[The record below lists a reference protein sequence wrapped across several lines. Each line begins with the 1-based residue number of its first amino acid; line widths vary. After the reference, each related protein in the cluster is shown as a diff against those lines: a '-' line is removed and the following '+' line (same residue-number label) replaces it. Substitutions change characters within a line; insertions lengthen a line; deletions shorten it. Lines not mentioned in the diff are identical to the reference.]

1 MVSLEVLAEEVSL
14 SINGQ
19 RLKAN
24 SGVTILEAAS
34 AAGIYIPALCTCP
47 GLKPLAAEV
56 PDRACQLCLAE
67 VGGEVVLSCLTP
79 VTDGMSVQT
88 ETPRVRE
95 LRRRNLTAIMRR
107 HPNTCFTC
115 DRRERCGPL
124 DVCLRQVAV
133 EERCVTC
140 PRNGS
145 CELQKAVNHIGL
157 DELPPYTS
165 KSLSVR
171 TDSPFFIRDH
181 NLCILCQ
188 RCVRVCEEIRGVRAI
203 EFAYPCYKA
212 CPAGIDIP
220 RYVRLIA
227 RGRPSAAL
235 AVIREKVPF
244 PGSLGRVCIHPC
256 ESACQRGQAV
266 DQPICIRMLKRF
278 AFDNGD
284 DSWKR
289 RVKRLPPTGKK
300 VAVVGGGP
308 SGLTAA
314 YYLAKLGHDVT
325 VFEALPEAG
334 GMMRV
339 GIPEYRLPREVLR
352 SEIGDI
358 QSAGVE
364 IKLNTR
370 IDAVDP
376 LFEQGF
382 GAVFLAVGAH
392 KGMRLGVEGETAP
405 GVIES
410 AEFLRRVNLGERID
424 VGDRVGVV
432 GGGNVAIDAAR
443 MALRLGAGNVTI
455 FYRRTRAEMPASPEE
470 VEAALEEHVEIV
482 YLAAPSKITKADKG
496 LQMELIRMELGEPDA
511 SGRRSPVPVK
521 GSEFVVELDTVIAP
535 IGQRP
540 DVPEAFKVELGRGN
554 TVKVDTG
561 MCTTCRGVFSGGDC
575 ASGPASV
582 IEAIAA
588 GRRGAQAIDRYLG
601 GVGDISESLVDPEE
615 ATCWLES
622 QLPPEKAAS
631 YTHMSPEESIKSFAE
646 VEYGFERDVAVAE
659 ASRCLQC
666 HVITPPDE
674 LVLEEA
680 ECRFCGA
687 CVDVCPT
694 GALVERA
701 SRWEGDVGEGV
712 VTTCPYCGVGCQLEV
727 KVGGGK
733 ILYVVPDR
741 GNEVNKGQACVKGKF
756 GLDFV
761 HDESRLKEPLVK
773 KGGELVPVSWEE
785 ALEVVV
791 EGLNRYRGNGEFGLI
806 ASAKCT
812 NEDNYVMQKFAR
824 VVMGTNDI
832 DHCARL

>member
-1 MVSLEVLAEEVSL
+1 MTTLGVSADQVSL
-14 SINGQ
+14 SIDG
-19 RLKAN
+19 RHLKAD
-24 SGVTILEAAS
+24 SGATILEAAT

-47 GLKPLAAEV
+47 GLRPLAAEV

-67 VGGEVVLSCLTP
+67 VDGRIVLSCLTS
-79 VTDGMSVQT
+79 VAEGMSVQT
-88 ETPRVRE
+88 ETPRVKE

-115 DRRERCGPL
+115 DRKERCGPL
-124 DVCLRQVAV
+124 DICLRQVGV

-140 PRNGS
+140 GRNDN
-145 CELQKAVNHIGL
+145 CELQRAVNHIGL
-157 DELPPYTS
+157 DEIPPYTP
-165 KSLSVR
+165 KQLPVR

-188 RCVRVCEEIRGVRAI
+188 RCVRVCEEIRGIKAI
-203 EFAYPCYKA
+203 EFAYPCYRA
-212 CPAGIDIP
+212 CPSGIDIP
-220 RYVRLIA
+220 RYVRLVA
-227 RGRPSAAL
+227 RGRPGAAL

-256 ESACQRGQAV
+256 EAACQRGQAV
-266 DQPICIRMLKRF
+266 DQAISIRMLKRF

-284 DSWKR
+284 DSWKQ
-289 RVKRLPPTGKK
+289 RVKKLHPTGKK
-300 VAVVGGGP
+300 VAVIGGGP
-308 SGLTAA
+308 AGLTAA
-314 YYLAKLGHDVT
+314 YYLAKLGHAVT

-339 GIPEYRLPREVLR
+339 GIPEYRLPRQVLR
-352 SEIGDI
+352 SEIADI
-358 QSAGVE
+358 ESAGVE
-364 IKLNTR
+364 IKPNTR
-370 IDAVDP
+370 VDALEP
-376 LFEQGF
+376 LFEQGYS
-382 GAVFLAVGAH
+382 AVFVAVGAH
-392 KGMRLGVEGETAP
+392 QGMRLGVEGETSP

-410 AEFLRRVNLGERID
+410 AEFLRRVNLGEKID

-443 MALRLGAGNVTI
+443 IALRLGAGSVSI

-470 VEAALEEHVEIV
+470 VEAAIEEHVDIV
-482 YLAAPSKITKADKG
+482 YLAAPAKVTRTEKG
-496 LQMELIRMELGEPDA
+496 LQLELTRMELGEPDA
-511 SGRRSPVPVK
+511 SGRRSPVPIK
-521 GSEFVVELDTVIAP
+521 GSEFTVELDTLIAA

-554 TVKVDTG
+554 TVKVDGG

-588 GRRGAQAIDRYLG
+588 GRRGAEAIDRYLG
-601 GVGDISESLVDPEE
+601 GTGDISENLVDPEE
-615 ATCWLES
+615 ATHWLES
-622 QLPPEKAAS
+622 GLPSEKAATYS
-631 YTHMSPEESIKSFAE
+631 HMSPEESIKSFDE
-646 VEYGFERDVAVAE
+646 VESGFERDVAMAE
-659 ASRCLQC
+659 GSRCLQC

-674 LVLEEA
+674 LLLQDA
-680 ECRFCGA
+680 DCRFCGA

-701 SRWEGDVGEGV
+701 SRWAGDVGEGV

-727 KVGGGK
+727 KVKDGK

-741 GNEVNKGQACVKGKF
+741 ENEVNKGQACVKGKF

-761 HDESRLKEPLVK
+761 HDEGRLKVPLIK
-773 KGGELVPVSWEE
+773 KGEELVEASWEE
-785 ALEVVV
+785 ALEVVA
-791 EGLNRYRGNGEFGLI
+791 EGLGRYRGSGEFGMI